1 MPLHHVGTRTLTT
14 ERLTLRPFTPNDA
27 QAMFDNWASDPEV
40 TRFLMWP
47 THLSVDTTRTI
58 LESWLPLYQDSNYYH
73 WVITLDAIPIG
84 TVGLFIL
91 NEKAGVGDLGYC
103 LGKRWWKQGIM
114 SETLQAVIDFA
125 FGTVGFNRIQAYH
138 SLDNPGSGG
147 VMRKC
152 GMSYEGRMRQK
163 YLSTRGVLED
173 CDLYAILKADWEQQ
187 KQLPHHVGTRTL
199 TTERL
204 TLRRYTEDDE
214 ATMFDHISQL
224 HQTSPFSGWQPVY
237 SREEAQQGFA
247 NHILAQYERPD
258 FYRWCIC
265 MGEQFVGNITLTMLS
280 DTSLLA
286 ELGYT
291 INADWRG
298 KGIATEA
305 ARAVIDFA
313 FGTVCLNRIEATCAV
328 ENVASG
334 AVLRK
339 CGMSHEGRMRQK
351 YRSLRDRFEDC
362 DLYAILK
369 DDWQANQK

>member
-1 MPLHHVGTRTLTT
+1 MPLHHVGT
-14 ERLTLRPFTPNDA
+14 
-27 QAMFDNWASDPEV
+27 Q
-40 TRFLMWP
+40 
-47 THLSVDTTRTI
+47 I
-58 LESWLPLYQDSNYYH
+58 
-73 WVITLDAIPIG
+73 
-84 TVGLFIL
+84 
-91 NEKAGVGDLGYC
+91 
-103 LGKRWWKQGIM
+103 
-114 SETLQAVIDFA
+114 
-125 FGTVGFNRIQAYH
+125 
-138 SLDNPGSGG
+138 
-147 VMRKC
+147 
-152 GMSYEGRMRQK
+152 
-163 YLSTRGVLED
+163 
-173 CDLYAILKADWEQQ
+173 
-187 KQLPHHVGTRTL
+187 L

-339 CGMSHEGRMRQK
+339 CGMSHEGCARSTAVCATDSRTATCTPSSKTTGRQTK
-351 YRSLRDRFEDC
+351 NKQIPKRPDLKKSGLFGCLRVDTIGC
-362 DLYAILK
+362 CM
-369 DDWQANQK
+369 